1 MSHLRR
7 GLALLMLLACGLS
20 TVACQSKEEK
30 VDPWLTA
37 QLVDNKIVLTIGG
50 QCGTQSYLRRLE
62 VADTVVPNPSGS
74 GSGRHILWSVR
85 QLEPT
90 TATPTVTVGQVP
102 TGFEELTPMGSLTW
116 PISLDVW
123 TNFRYG
129 VEIPQGDLAGGAPKK
144 YAPQPIW
151 NEKSEVHPPTC

>member
-7 GLALLMLLACGLS
+7 GLAFLMLLTGGLS
-20 TVACQSKEEK
+20 TVACQSKEK
-30 VDPWLTA
+30 VDPWLTV
-37 QLVDNKIVLTIGG
+37 QLVDNRMVLSIGG
-50 QCGTQSYLRRLE
+50 QCGAQSFLRRLE

-102 TGFEELTPMGSLTW
+102 TGFEEITPMGSLTW

-129 VEIPQGDLAGGAPKK
+129 VHIPQGDLAGGAPKK

-151 NEKSEVHPPTC
+151 NEKAEVHPPNC